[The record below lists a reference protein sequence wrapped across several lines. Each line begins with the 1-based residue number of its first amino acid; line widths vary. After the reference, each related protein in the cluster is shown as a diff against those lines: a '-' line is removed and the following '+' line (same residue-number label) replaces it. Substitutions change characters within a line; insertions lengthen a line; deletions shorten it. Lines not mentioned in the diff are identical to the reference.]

1 MTARKA
7 RLADIEEIALSLP
20 EVEAGSK
27 GRQAYQ
33 VRGKAFVFFRE
44 PRPDAIDPD
53 TGERMD
59 DVICFRVPD
68 QSDKD
73 ALVEADG
80 PFFTTPHFNGY
91 NAVLLR
97 ERDLSQVT
105 RKELEEV
112 ITDAWG
118 AVAPRRLAKEFFG
131 AG

>member
-1 MTARKA
+1 MAARKA
-7 RLADIEEIALSLP
+7 RLADIGQIALSLP
-20 EVEAGSK
+20 DVEVEGTSK
-27 GRQAYQ
+27 PAYR
-33 VRGKAFVFFRE
+33 VHGKTFVFFRE
-44 PRPDAIDPD
+44 PRPDAIDPG
-53 TGERMD
+53 TGARME

-97 ERDLSQVT
+97 ARDIGRVT
-105 RKELEEV
+105 RKELEEI

-118 AVAPRRLAKEFFG
+118 ARAPKRLVKQFFRDG
-131 AG
+131 